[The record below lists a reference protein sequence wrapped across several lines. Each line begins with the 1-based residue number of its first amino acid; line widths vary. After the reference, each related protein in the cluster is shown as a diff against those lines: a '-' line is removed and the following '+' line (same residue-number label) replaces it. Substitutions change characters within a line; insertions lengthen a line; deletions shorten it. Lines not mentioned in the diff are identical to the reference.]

1 MKTEYRSLVK
11 EHPWAENLTSLPK
24 RRVDTISNLT
34 MKEQK
39 VKFKATNLT
48 NNNVQQSHIDVK
60 SNGTQHSEWHDVIM
74 SVMSP

>member
-1 MKTEYRSLVK
+1 MKTKYRSLVK
-11 EHPWAENLTSLPK
+11 ERPWAENLTSLPK

-34 MKEQK
+34 AKEQK

-48 NNNVQQSHIDVK
+48 NNNLQQSHIEVN

-74 SVMSP
+74 SMMSP